1 MAGADLERPK
11 AIRGLPGATVLHILP
26 ALIETAAA
34 RAAVDT
40 AVALL
45 RSGARVI
52 VASEDGPLNSELQ
65 GFGGEWTRLVTE
77 SSNPFAASRNARTL
91 ANLTLAERVELVH
104 ALGLGASHAAA
115 SLKKKAGVWL
125 VHSYADS
132 DLHQPHRDKS
142 YSRALNA
149 GDSVIVPSHYVADQ
163 VTTRHQVPR
172 DKITV
177 IPQRIDGAR
186 FDPPAISPERASGLR
201 RSWKLARGQRVILV
215 PGRID
220 PAKGQLL
227 LVETAR
233 ILTNGGLRGVIFV
246 LAGDNRQHFDYA
258 RRIAEQAEAH
268 GVAHLIRQIGV
279 CPDMAGAYLPADF
292 IALPQ
297 IEPPAFPLAAAEAMA
312 MARPVVAADVGAL
325 SEIVLAPPNVLESA
339 RTGWLAEPD
348 DPISLARAIAEALSV
363 EASAYGAIATRARR
377 LANQFFT
384 PPRTAAAALSL
395 YASLFEGRG

>member
-1 MAGADLERPK
+1 MALAETGTRPPV
-11 AIRGLPGATVLHILP
+11 IRRLPGATVLQILP
-26 ALIETAAA
+26 ALADTPDA

-77 SSNPFAASRNARTL
+77 SSKPFAASRNARTL
-91 ANLTLAERVELVH
+91 PNLIRAERVELVH

-163 VTTRHQVPR
+163 VATRHQVPR

-220 PAKGQLL
+220 PAKGQLM

-233 ILTNGGLRGVIFV
+233 ILTNGGLRGVVFV

-258 RRIAEQAEAH
+258 KRIAEQAEAH

-279 CPDMAGAYLPADF
+279 CPDMAGAYLAADF

-312 MARPVVAADVGAL
+312 MARPVIAASVGAIP
-325 SEIVLAPPNVLESA
+325 EVVLAPPNVLETR

-348 DPISLARAIAEALSV
+348 DPLSFARAIAGPLAPR
-363 EASAYGAIATRARR
+363 ASAYSAIGMQARAIAF
-377 LANQFFT
+377 QYFT
-384 PPRTAAAALSL
+384 PVRTAAATLSL
-395 YASLFEGRG
+395 YANLFEGR